1 MKYALT
7 TVLAIISIACYCQR
21 TVEFTAIKYGLDSLE
36 QHTTVTFSDNSIK
49 IQYNNSTLL
58 LCAENFYINEFIVP
72 VKGNNRFMK
81 HVLILTPK
89 QSDFKLGTTKRF
101 YSLIELCGPNQ

>member
-7 TVLAIISIACYCQR
+7 TVFAIISIVCYCQR
-21 TVEFTAIKYGLDSLE
+21 TVEFTAMKYGLDSLE
-36 QHTTVTFSDNSIK
+36 QHTTVTFRGDNIK
-49 IQYNNSTLL
+49 IECNNSTQI
-58 LCAENFYINEFIVP
+58 LCEKDFYINEFIVP

-89 QSDFKLGTTKRF
+89 YIDFKLGTTKRF